1 MVVDNM
7 MPNID
12 PRQLKSMM
20 DRMGIKSSEID
31 AERVVIEG
39 KEKNIIIEEPQV
51 TMIEAQGS
59 RTFQISGR
67 ISEVEKGAIEISE
80 EDVSMVMEQAGISD
94 KEAARKALEESNGNI
109 AEAIIK
115 LKGEDS

>member
-1 MVVDNM
+1 M

-12 PRQLKSMM
+12 PKQLKNMM
-20 DRMGIKSSEID
+20 DRMGIKSSDID

-67 ISEVEKGAIEISE
+67 ISEVEKGEVEINDD
-80 EDVSMVMEQAGISD
+80 DVSMVMEQAGISD
-94 KEAARKALEESNGNI
+94 KESARKALEESNGNI
-109 AEAIIK
+109 AEAIMK
-115 LKGEDS
+115 LKGESS